1 MQSLARC
8 VALPTGRGRR
18 GLPHGPEEGGGCGS
32 GWATALQSMAFG
44 VLLAKWNAVA
54 WVCSAKKQPG
64 QASVSF
70 CSRAWQRCLL
80 RRREVNAKRC
90 LREGRGWRDGSGT
103 VCGGP
108 AAPGQGPAPPW
119 AGGGGDLLSLW
130 DCGLPDLP
138 PPPCGPLPAPPPGPL
153 WRLNCVPPKDTSKS

>member
-18 GLPHGPEEGGGCGS
+18 GLPHGPDEGGGCGS

-90 LREGRGWRDGSGT
+90 LREERGWRDGSGT
-103 VCGGP
+103 VCGGQRPQARARPRPGQEAAGTCSHSGTVGSPTCPHLP
-108 AAPGQGPAPPW
+108 AAPSLSPHLAHC
-119 AGGGGDLLSLW
+119 GG
-130 DCGLPDLP
+130 
-138 PPPCGPLPAPPPGPL
+138 
-153 WRLNCVPPKDTSKS
+153 